1 MRGHFMAEGAMSNPE
16 KPASD
21 PTRGR
26 LSPAGVVAIVVMVGF
41 LIASLLYAVH
51 SWNSLSGVSMPVM
64 GWVFMIMG
72 VVVTLA
78 VGAGLMALVF
88 YSSRKGR
95 DF

>member
-1 MRGHFMAEGAMSNPE
+1 MRGDFMTEGVMPDPE

-26 LSPAGVVAIVVMVGF
+26 LSPAGLIAIMVMAGF
-41 LIASLLYAVH
+41 LIASILYAVH
-51 SWNSLSGVSMPVM
+51 SWNSLSDVSMPAM
-64 GWVFMIMG
+64 GWLFMIVG
-72 VVVTLA
+72 GIVTLA
-78 VGAGLMALVF
+78 VGGGLMALIF

>member
-1 MRGHFMAEGAMSNPE
+1 MPDPENPA
-16 KPASD
+16 PD

-26 LSPAGVVAIVVMVGF
+26 LGPAGWIAVVVLVGF
-41 LIASLLYAVH
+41 LMGAILYAAH
-51 SWNSLSGVSMPVM
+51 TWNSLSGVSMPVSGWIFMVM
-64 GWVFMIMG
+64 GA
-72 VVVTLA
+72 VVTLV